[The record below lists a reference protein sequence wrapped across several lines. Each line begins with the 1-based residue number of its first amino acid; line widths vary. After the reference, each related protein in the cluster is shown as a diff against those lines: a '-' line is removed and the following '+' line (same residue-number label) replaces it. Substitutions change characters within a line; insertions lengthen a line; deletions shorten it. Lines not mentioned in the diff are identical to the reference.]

1 MCSLPDL
8 SVAYFYPFEGELFN
22 PSPHISGLI
31 WAALLLSAAVLGTN
45 SYLMHVKYQLI

>member
-1 MCSLPDL
+1 MLINKYVMCSLPDL

-31 WAALLLSAAVLGTN
+31 WAALLLSAAVLGTTF
-45 SYLMHVKYQLI
+45 HI